1 MTLPASL
8 EGHEHARLF
17 LGLPLPPSAVDR
29 LVPWQAAEL
38 QRIRIVPPGH
48 LHVTLAFLGSTA
60 VGRFREIA
68 DALAAAAAAGE
79 RPVLTVSR
87 YRETRSVAMLVL
99 DDVEARATRL
109 AEDLHGRLE
118 RLGVYE
124 AERRAWLPH
133 LTVARFRRPPRL
145 KPALPDLGEISPSEA
160 AVYLSRLRPGGAQYE
175 ILEPVALG
183 GQTSGS

>member
-17 LGLPLPPSAVDR
+17 LGLPLPPDAVER
-29 LVPWQAAEL
+29 LVPWQAGRLRDVRVVA
-38 QRIRIVPPGH
+38 PSH
-48 LHVTLAFLGSTA
+48 LHVTLAFLGSTP
-60 VGRFREIA
+60 VDRFRPIA
-68 DALAAAAAAGE
+68 DALADAAEGRE

-99 DDVEARATRL
+99 DDLEARATRL

-118 RLGVYE
+118 QLGVYE
-124 AERRAWLPH
+124 RERRAWLPH

-145 KPALPDLGEISPSEA
+145 KPALPDLGEVMPSEA

-175 ILEPVALG
+175 ILESVALG
-183 GQTSGS
+183 G

>member
-8 EGHEHARLF
+8 EGHEFARLF
-17 LGLPLPPSAVDR
+17 LGLPLPPDAVER
-29 LVPWQAAEL
+29 LVSWQAREL
-38 QRIRIVPPGH
+38 HDVRVVAPAH
-48 LHVTLAFLGSTA
+48 LHFTLAFLGSTP
-60 VGRFREIA
+60 VERFREIA
-68 DALAAAAAAGE
+68 DALAAAAEGPE

-87 YRETRSVAMLVL
+87 YRETRSVAMLVF
-99 DDVEARATRL
+99 DDLEARATRL

-124 AERRAWLPH
+124 PERRAWLPH

-145 KPALPDLGEISPSEA
+145 KPALPDLDDVVPSDA

-175 ILEPVALG
+175 ILESVALG
-183 GQTSGS
+183 G

>member
-8 EGHEHARLF
+8 EGHEQARLF
-17 LGLPLPPSAVDR
+17 LGLPLPFDAVGR
-29 LVPWQAAEL
+29 LVHWQQEHL
-38 QRIRIVPPGH
+38 RDVRIVEPAH
-48 LHVTLAFLGSTA
+48 LHVTLAFLGSTPVA
-60 VGRFREIA
+60 RFAAIA
-68 DALAAAAAAGE
+68 DALAAAADGRG

-99 DDVEARATRL
+99 DDLEGRATQL

-124 AERRAWLPH
+124 RERRAWLAH
-133 LTVARFRRPPRL
+133 LTVARFRRPPKL
-145 KPALPDLGEISPSEA
+145 KPEVSDLGAVSPSEA

-175 ILEPVALG
+175 ILKSVALG
-183 GQTSGS
+183 GK

>member
-1 MTLPASL
+1 VTLPASL
-8 EGHEHARLF
+8 EGHERARLF
-17 LGLPLPPSAVDR
+17 LGLPLPPDAVER
-29 LVPWQAAEL
+29 LAPWQAREL
-38 QRIRIVPPGH
+38 RDVRVVAPAH
-48 LHVTLAFLGSTA
+48 LHVTLAFLGSTP
-60 VGRFREIA
+60 VVRFREIA
-68 DALAAAAAAGE
+68 DALAAAADGGE

-124 AERRAWLPH
+124 PERRAWLPH

-145 KPALPDLGEISPSEA
+145 RPALPDLGDVVPSDA

-175 ILEPVALG
+175 ILESVALG
-183 GQTSGS
+183 G